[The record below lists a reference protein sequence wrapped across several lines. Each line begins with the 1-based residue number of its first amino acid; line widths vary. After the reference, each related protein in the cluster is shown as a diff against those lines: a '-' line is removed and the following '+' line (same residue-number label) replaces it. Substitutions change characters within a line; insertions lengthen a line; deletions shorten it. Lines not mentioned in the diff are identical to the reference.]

1 MQYTVRC
8 DMCSLLKGGQI
19 NINFY
24 CMEKVCE
31 RFIPVQQVCCTVKW
45 AEMLL

>member
-24 CMEKVCE
+24 RMEKSVGE
-31 RFIPVQQVCCTVKW
+31 VYTKLNSVQ
-45 AEMLL
+45 